1 MKKAFTLIAGMLLIS
16 SGAFAQTKWTSVITN
31 GDMEGAADP
40 KWSSFWVHD
49 WRTPEQVGEIDPESG
64 QQFDESTQTE
74 LSAGQF
80 QGFAEIVAD
89 PDNPSNH
96 CARVII
102 RSKAEADS
110 LGNPTTD
117 TSNNKPD
124 WTEWD
129 SQFFIYALDSI
140 PVGKEVRLTLS
151 IKAEKAGTLQTQ
163 AHFNPG
169 NYNHYSLFG
178 DINYGTTWSTVEVS
192 ATVDNNHTQAANGKG
207 FQSVA
212 FNLSTMQDGN
222 VIYFDDVKLEIK
234 DPKTI
239 DPQDEVKWVN
249 FIRKGTLSED
259 KIGNFTTFTGR
270 NGATGKDE
278 KAELVNDAIDGQPAL
293 KVQTV
298 AWNTY
303 EALKDSLGNDSLD
316 ADLNPV
322 YNKYLIVDGDTILSS
337 VSSDNKAFN
346 DWQTQFFVAVNH
358 KFVTN
363 EPFKFKMWAR
373 AERVDGQA
381 LEDPISLDTQIHTS
395 PGAYIHW
402 SFVGSID
409 GIDENW
415 QEFEFGDD
423 DEPRTIPSEGKGGQ
437 TVAFNCNKNKDVP
450 VNIYFR
456 FEELDFNEGYVL
468 DNERVLASTDALMY
482 VGTNVDGMG
491 EGKLD
496 LTEAMQILEIDNFD
510 NYIDNTKMKV
520 QALNEDEE
528 VVYNDVDLTAGA
540 NINADGYWQESDAN
554 AIILEID
561 EDNTGNGI
569 LAFNTTNNGVTVDEK
584 GIATKFAFDKDGWRY
599 LFNVNIVDPD
609 SYEKAQGITE
619 VNVAPKAN
627 VIFDLMGRQLT
638 KAGKGLYIMNGK
650 KVLVK

>member
-1 MKKAFTLIAGMLLIS
+1 MKKIFTLIAGMLLIS
-16 SGAFAQTKWTSVITN
+16 SGAFAQDKWTSVITN

-40 KWSSFWVHD
+40 MWSSFWVHD
-49 WRTPEQVGEIDPESG
+49 WRTPEQVGEFNPESG
-64 QQFDESTQTE
+64 QQFDESSQTE

-89 PDNPSNH
+89 PANPSNH

-117 TSNNKPD
+117 TNNNKPD

-140 PVGKEVRLTLS
+140 PQGKEVRLTLK
-151 IKAEKAGTLQTQ
+151 IKAEKAGSLQTQ

-178 DINYGTTWSTVEVS
+178 DINYTTEWSTVEVS
-192 ATVDNNHTQAANGKG
+192 ATVDANHTQAANGKG

-239 DPQDEVKWVN
+239 DPDQPGKWIN
-249 FIRKGTLSED
+249 FLRKGTLSED
-259 KIGNFTTFTGR
+259 KVGNYTTFTGR
-270 NGATGKDE
+270 MGATNADE
-278 KAELVNDAIDGQPAL
+278 KAILVNDAKDGEPAL
-293 KVQTV
+293 TVQTI
-298 AWNTY
+298 AWNA
-303 EALKDSLGNDSLD
+303 EAVLKDSEGKDSIG
-316 ADLNPV
+316 ADSAIV
-322 YNKYLIVDGDTILSS
+322 IAHYYIVDGDTILSS
-337 VSSDNKAFN
+337 DSRDKKSFD
-346 DWQTQFFVAVNH
+346 DWRTQFFVTINH
-358 KFVTN
+358 KFVAN
-363 EPFKFKMWAR
+363 EPFKFKMWGR
-373 AERVDGQA
+373 AERVDGQP
-381 LEDPISLDTQIHTS
+381 LEEDITLQTQFHGA
-395 PGAYIHW
+395 PGGYLHW
-402 SFVGSID
+402 QCVGD
-409 GIDENW
+409 VVLNDEW
-415 QEFEFGDD
+415 QMFEFGDD
-423 DEPRTIPSEGKGGQ
+423 ETPITVPSEAKGAQ
-437 TVAFNCNKNKDVP
+437 TIAFNCNTNKNYP

-456 FEELDFNEGYVL
+456 FEEFDVNDSYVV
-468 DNERVLASTDALMY
+468 DNDRVLATGDAIMY
-482 VGTNVDGMG
+482 VGTNQDGMG

-520 QALNEDEE
+520 QALNANEE
-528 VVYNDVDLTAGA
+528 VIYNDVDLSAGA
-540 NINADGYWQESDAN
+540 FINADGFWQESDAN

-561 EDNTGNGI
+561 EDNTGDGI

-619 VNVAPKAN
+619 VNVAPKVNA
-627 VIFDLMGRQLT
+627 IFDLMGRQLT